1 MKTHKSKT
9 HVEFVTDTKVE
20 LTFAK
25 EIAVV
30 NAPTPSIARQLAA
43 LTEASLV
50 SIVGN
55 RVVARQRTGQLKTDE
70 RIVVLE
76 RHRYLMFIAARKRRR
91 ELIRAYDLENAAS
104 N

>member
-1 MKTHKSKT
+1 MKPHKSKID
-9 HVEFVTDTKVE
+9 VEFVTDTKVE

-43 LTEASLV
+43 LTEAGLV
-50 SIVGN
+50 CIVGN
-55 RVVARQRTGQLKTDE
+55 QIVARQRTGQLKTSE
-70 RIVVLE
+70 RIVVEE

-91 ELIRAYDLENAAS
+91 ELIRAYDLENAVS